1 MEKRINENVTLGKGP
16 FVSAFANANEGDASP
31 NISGP
36 RCIDSGLPCDE
47 ITSTCGRKS
56 ENCVA
61 NGPGTD
67 IFESME
73 IIGKRQVKDD
83 VQFIHQFIE
92 ITSVTVELPNGKIG
106 KTCKSA
112 MGYSFAAGTID
123 GSGQFNFQQS
133 TTRSTFYWNFLRNLI
148 FKRPSQ
154 EMIECHK
161 PKPILIPTG
170 EMSRPFHWQPSI
182 VPTQMFRIGDVF
194 IAAIS
199 GEMTTMAGRRLRAAL
214 KQILQTNHVICA
226 ALANDY
232 SSYITTFE
240 EYQTQRYEG
249 TSTAYG
255 PHTLTAYIQQFVK
268 LAKAMLNGT
277 TLNAGPQPA
286 YRKPLKPQ
294 SQFAFDIAEYNF
306 GTCVQNANTSY
317 ALGSIVKVKFAAG
330 NPANYLMTQKT
341 FL

>member
-170 EMSRPFHWQPSI
+170 E
-182 VPTQMFRIGDVF
+182 
-194 IAAIS
+194 
-199 GEMTTMAGRRLRAAL
+199 
-214 KQILQTNHVICA
+214 
-226 ALANDY
+226 
-232 SSYITTFE
+232 
-240 EYQTQRYEG
+240 
-249 TSTAYG
+249 
-255 PHTLTAYIQQFVK
+255 
-268 LAKAMLNGT
+268 
-277 TLNAGPQPA
+277 
-286 YRKPLKPQ
+286 
-294 SQFAFDIAEYNF
+294 
-306 GTCVQNANTSY
+306 
-317 ALGSIVKVKFAAG
+317 
-330 NPANYLMTQKT
+330 
-341 FL
+341 